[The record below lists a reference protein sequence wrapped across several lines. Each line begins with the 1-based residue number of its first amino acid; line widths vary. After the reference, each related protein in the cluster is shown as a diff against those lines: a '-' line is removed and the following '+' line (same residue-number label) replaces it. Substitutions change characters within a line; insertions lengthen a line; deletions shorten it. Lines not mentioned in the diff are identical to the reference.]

1 MSPVRVPC
9 PAGHALLAALAA
21 APIFLPVP
29 VNFNI
34 VATAAVTVYVGARRS
49 VKPTPP
55 QDSMT
60 KKASGWHACLRC
72 ASPRCRALW
81 LW

>member
-1 MSPVRVPC
+1 MPC
-9 PAGHALLAALAA
+9 PLGHAVLAGLAV

-34 VATAAVTVYVGARRS
+34 VATAAATVYVGSKRS
-49 VKPTPP
+49 VKDTPP

-60 KKASGWHACLRC
+60 KRVS
-72 ASPRCRALW
+72 
-81 LW
+81 